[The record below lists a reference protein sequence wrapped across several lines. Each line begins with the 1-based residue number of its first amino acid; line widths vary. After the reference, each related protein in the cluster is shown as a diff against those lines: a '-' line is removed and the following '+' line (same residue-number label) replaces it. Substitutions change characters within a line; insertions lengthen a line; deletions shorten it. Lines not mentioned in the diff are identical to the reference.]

1 MAYSD
6 TGKRP
11 VKYRKTISPELTAGT
26 AFDGVQPGDLVKVH
40 LKGSKTVL
48 SPVFIIDVQE
58 TPGGGLT
65 AIVAVRG
72 DGVKK
77 LDVDDVL
84 SMKLTGDQ
92 KSPALSELRRLQ
104 GEWLKTRKSLQTVA
118 KQIAPLVAAQSRLK
132 LTFKSV
138 TDGFEDKLSRL

>member
-58 TPGGGLT
+58 TPGGRPHGY
-65 AIVAVRG
+65 
-72 DGVKK
+72 
-77 LDVDDVL
+77 
-84 SMKLTGDQ
+84 
-92 KSPALSELRRLQ
+92 RRCQ
-104 GEWLKTRKSLQTVA
+104 RRRCEEAR
-118 KQIAPLVAAQSRLK
+118 R
-132 LTFKSV
+132 
-138 TDGFEDKLSRL
+138 R